1 MISGAKVPGSSSRG
15 FTLLELLLSAAL
27 SATLVV
33 FLLMIATRAVEL
45 WERSAGRIEA
55 ARMGQRVLDQLESD
69 LECAGPLGSSGAWL
83 TAQIGQ
89 PLGVPSLRLGGS
101 SVGADRYGPGAL
113 TLRMVTSSQALGSA
127 AEPPLPVVVTY
138 RLARLP
144 VGPGGGKVFVLCRIE
159 TSPEASFKA
168 GFDLGATPQGEAE
181 PGDLALGG
189 AGLAALLHAALGIG
203 IIDFGVRVVAGDKT
217 LFPASSDAREFALRE
232 RGAGQGTLEVEVMV
246 RVLTARGALTVAAIG
261 SGQIAGDW
269 WQAVEQGSVLVT
281 RRVRI
286 LGTER

>member
-1 MISGAKVPGSSSRG
+1 MISGAEISGSSSRG

-27 SATLVV
+27 TATLVV
-33 FLLMIATRAVEL
+33 FLLLIATRAVEL

-55 ARMGQRVLDQLESD
+55 ARMGQRVLNQLESD
-69 LECAGPLGSSGAWL
+69 LECAGPLGSNGAWL

-89 PLGVPSLRLGGS
+89 PLGVPSIRLGGS
-101 SVGADRYGPGAL
+101 SVGADRYGPGAM

-144 VGPGGGKVFVLCRIE
+144 DGSGGGEVFVLCRIE
-159 TSPEASFKA
+159 TKPEDSFRA

-181 PGDLALGG
+181 TGELGLSSG
-189 AGLAALLHAALGIG
+189 GLAALLPAALGVG
-203 IIDFGVRVVAGDKT
+203 IIDFGVRVVAGDET
-217 LFPASSDAREFALRE
+217 LFPVSSDAREFALRGR
-232 RGAGQGTLEVEVMV
+232 RGGQWTLEVEVVV
-246 RVLTARGALTVAAIG
+246 RVLTARGALAVAAIG
-261 SGQIAGDW
+261 SGQITGDW

-286 LGTER
+286 LGTGR